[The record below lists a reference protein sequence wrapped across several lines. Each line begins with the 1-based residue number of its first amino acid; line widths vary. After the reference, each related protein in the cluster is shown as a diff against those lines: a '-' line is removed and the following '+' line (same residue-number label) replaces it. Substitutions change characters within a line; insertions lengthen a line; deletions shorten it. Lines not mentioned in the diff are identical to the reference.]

1 MREVVV
7 EVVDVLKNAKKQ
19 KASPNGV
26 NRSVRKRAKF
36 AHYRTCTCPILYS
49 LVSNPALPPE
59 SLGQIG
65 FGAVYP
71 LGAYASDMCEFRSL
85 AYLIG
90 LEPVQFCT
98 V

>member
-19 KASPNGV
+19 KASPKGV

-65 FGAVYP
+65 FGAVCP
-71 LGAYASDMCEFRSL
+71 LWAYASDMCHFPK
-85 AYLIG
+85 IG
-90 LEPVQFCT
+90 RMGGGI
-98 V
+98 

>member
-19 KASPNGV
+19 KASPKGV

-65 FGAVYP
+65 FDVVGNG
-71 LGAYASDMCEFRSL
+71 LLLRSEW
-85 AYLIG
+85 AG
-90 LEPVQFCT
+90 LENADLGSE
-98 V
+98 